1 MKTRDIIGLVVYILA
16 AITSAVTGNW
26 ITALAWVACAFVQ
39 GTVMLVRSNLQHTI
53 DTLLGDV
60 KFYKEQYEGAM
71 KEWKKA
77 VNLNGDIL
85 KNSDDIIK
93 LNRSIHEDNK
103 FLSDMVVGLLDVDEM
118 GQPLLKREAAI
129 ELLRIRQ
136 ADKDKAAQEEKE
148 KSEGE

>member
-1 MKTRDIIGLVVYILA
+1 MKTRDIIGLVIYILA
-16 AITSAVTGNW
+16 AITFAVTGNW
-26 ITALAWVACAFVQ
+26 FTALAWAACAIVQ
-39 GTVMLVRSNLQHTI
+39 GTVMLVRSDLQHTI

-71 KEWKKA
+71 KEWRKA

-93 LNRSIHEDNK
+93 LDRGIQEDNK
-103 FLSDMVVGLLDVDEM
+103 FLSDMVIGLLDVDEM

-129 ELLRIRQ
+129 ELLRLRQ
-136 ADKDKAAQEEKE
+136 AEKDKAAQEEEK